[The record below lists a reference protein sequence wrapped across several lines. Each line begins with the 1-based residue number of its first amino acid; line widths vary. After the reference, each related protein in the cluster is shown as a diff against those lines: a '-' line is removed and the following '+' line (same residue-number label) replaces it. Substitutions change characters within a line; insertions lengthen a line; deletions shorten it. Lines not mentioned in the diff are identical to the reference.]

1 MTTRQFLLIT
11 LSSVAVVILL
21 IFSLFEVKRIPDLH
35 WQENFTY
42 HSIQPYGAW
51 IFQSLIR
58 QRYEHIPVREH
69 FKDTLISDIHSKNNL
84 YILLSN
90 EVSLN
95 ETESE
100 QLIAFAERGN
110 DVLIITE
117 SLSTS
122 SDDFQ
127 GFVMHEKGI
136 RDTVIVIQY
145 WWDSEATYRFTNYH
159 QDLERPKPRHFN
171 GLADE
176 MNDYEDH
183 LILAT
188 AQNDSMIVFGEWL
201 VDTGSIL
208 LHTIPFMFCNLAS
221 KQSFYLNH
229 FNRFFDQFSP
239 DMVILDHINF
249 HLDSNR
255 NSQSPLQFI
264 LNHKALRLA
273 YFLLLFTVL
282 SFIIFKAKRRQK
294 VIPTLELNNN
304 TSLEYVKTLSSLYHQ
319 QQQHK
324 KLINHLKAI
333 FIHNIKKRYFLDY
346 QDPRFVKNLARK
358 SRVDLEEIQE
368 LVHEF
373 SRAEKKLNVGD
384 NHLTT
389 LHQKLE
395 MFYKKSK

>member
-1 MTTRQFLLIT
+1 MTSRQFLLIT
-11 LSSVAVVILL
+11 LSSVSVVFLL
-21 IFSLFEVKRIPDLH
+21 IFSIFEVKRVPDLH

-42 HSIQPYGAW
+42 HSVQPYGAW

-58 QRYEHIPVREH
+58 RRYSHIPVLEH
-69 FKDTLISDIHSKNNL
+69 FKDTLISDIHSKKNL
-84 YILLSN
+84 YILLSS
-90 EVSLN
+90 EVSLD
-95 ETESE
+95 EAESE

-122 SDDFQ
+122 SDDFE
-127 GFVMHEKGI
+127 GFVMHEQGI
-136 RDTVIVIQY
+136 RDTVIAIQY
-145 WWDSEATYRFTNYH
+145 WWDSEATYRFTYYH
-159 QDLERPKPRHFN
+159 QDLERPKPKHFN
-171 GLADE
+171 GLAAE
-176 MNDYEDH
+176 LNDYEDQ

-188 AQNDSMIVFGEWL
+188 AQNDSIIVFAEWL

-208 LHTIPFMFCNLAS
+208 LHTIPSVFSNLAS

-239 DMVILDHINF
+239 EMVILDHMNF

-273 YFLLLFTVL
+273 YYLLLFIVL

-294 VIPTLELNNN
+294 IIPTLELNNN
-304 TSLEYVKTLSSLYHQ
+304 TSLEYVKTLSSLYKQ

-324 KLINHLKAI
+324 KLIYHLKSI

-346 QDPRFVKNLARK
+346 HDPGFVTHLARK
-358 SRVDLEEIQE
+358 SKVDLEEIQE
-368 LVHEF
+368 LVQEF

-384 NHLTT
+384 GHLTI
-389 LHQKLE
+389 LHHKLE